1 MCRVERKFIGSA
13 GGSQLF
19 PSCWDAVLWTVLVD
33 SGTCPVPSSPPSV
46 TQWLISISGCDGCK
60 CGRSPCDLS
69 CLLLVGKQM
78 AVRMQE
84 AGDAWFSSISSVM
97 CLLSTLY
104 VGL

>member
-19 PSCWDAVLWTVLVD
+19 PSCWDAVLRTVLVD

-97 CLLSTLY
+97 CLLSTLD